1 MIGLQNVFGLGDFRR
16 LFAGV
21 TTSHLG
27 DQFALIATPWL
38 VMQMTGDPLML
49 GIVLALE
56 GGPRALFMLIGGAV
70 TDRFSPRMVMIV
82 CDLAR
87 LILAALMAVAVLT
100 GAITLWMVFAFA
112 VGFGLIAGFA
122 VPAGNSI
129 VPMVVGQ
136 DDLEAGNAMVM
147 GGSQLM
153 GFFGPV
159 GAGVLI
165 GYFTTS
171 LTGVGL
177 AFAIDALTFAVS
189 AWMLWRM
196 KRGGELA
203 AAGADIEPIGDAV
216 WRGLAY
222 VWQNDAMRLMFLII
236 AAVNFLFVG
245 PIMVGIPVL
254 AEQRL
259 PEGPVAFGL
268 LMSGFAGGNL
278 FGYLAAAALP
288 QLGNRKLRLV
298 LITLLGG
305 FAIVLGVMGTV
316 PSTWALF
323 GLLAGLG
330 VANGYVTI
338 VLMSAIQKRAP
349 KDMLGR
355 VMGLFMF
362 AGLGLVPISE
372 AISGA
377 ISRFDVTFL
386 FLGAA
391 TLTALMTIWTASR
404 PTLALISFD
413 IAQSTTKRAALPFIK
428 SKPTSPDGASNA

>member
-1 MIGLQNVFGLGDFRR
+1 MSGVKKVFGIRDFRC

-38 VMQMTGDPLML
+38 VMQLTGDPLVL

-56 GGPRALFMLIGGAV
+56 GGPRALFMLIGGAI
-70 TDRFSPRMVMIV
+70 TDRFSPRRVIIV
-82 CDLAR
+82 CDIAR
-87 LILAALMAVAVLT
+87 LILAALMALAVLT
-100 GAITLWMVFAFA
+100 GAVALWMVYTFAL
-112 VGFGLIAGFA
+112 GFGLIAGFA

-129 VPMVVGQ
+129 VPLLVGR

-153 GFFGPV
+153 GFIGPV

-165 GYFTTS
+165 GFFTTS

-177 AFAIDALTFAVS
+177 AFAFDAVTFAVS
-189 AWMLWRM
+189 AWMLLRM
-196 KRGGELA
+196 KSGGA
-203 AAGADIEPIGDAV
+203 FVAFGADAEPMSRAV
-216 WRGLAY
+216 WQGFVF
-222 VWQNDAMRLMFLII
+222 VWSNDAIRLMFLII

-245 PIMVGIPVL
+245 PILVGIPVL
-254 AEQRL
+254 AQQRL

-278 FGYLAAAALP
+278 FGYLAAAVLP
-288 QLGNRKLRLV
+288 DPGNRKLRLV

-305 FAIVLGVMGTV
+305 FAAVLAVMGTI
-316 PSTWALF
+316 PSTRVLF
-323 GLLAGLG
+323 ALLAGLG

-355 VMGLFMF
+355 TMGLFMF
-362 AGLGLVPISE
+362 AGLGLVPVSE

-391 TLTALMTIWTASR
+391 SLTTLMTLWTASR
-404 PTLALISFD
+404 PTLARISAE
-413 IAQSTTKRAALPFIK
+413 IAQNGDERTAGAAPQTKPIT
-428 SKPTSPDGASNA
+428 P